1 MPESKSRRRRSR
13 QGGSGSRSDRDLSIA
28 RPRRRKTNY
37 WYVAAST
44 IIAVLVIGGF
54 AIGGTNFGGRSG
66 AAQTGS
72 NLTPV
77 EGVGVVQTVVNFQ
90 HVPVGEAVDYSS
102 YPPTSGDHWPPG
114 EQASCGFYEDGLED
128 ERAVHNLEHG
138 NIVVSYNLSNER
150 DIAALRSA
158 LNTFA
163 WDEDWGVIRFYDKIP
178 ESMVV
183 VAAWG
188 RMVRMPVFGLDGM
201 APFFAAYAGVL
212 GPERIAC

>member
-1 MPESKSRRRRSR
+1 LPESKSRRRRSR

-37 WYVAAST
+37 WYLAAST

-54 AIGGTNFGGRSG
+54 AIGGTNFGGGSG
-66 AAQTGS
+66 AAETGS

-114 EQASCGFYEDGLED
+114 AQASCGFYEDGLED

-138 NIVVSYNLSNER
+138 NIVVSYNLTDPEAIAQLR
-150 DIAALRSA
+150 DTIDDIGLARSWGLARSYDKMPEGQVAAA
-158 LNTFA
+158 A
-163 WDEDWGVIRFYDKIP
+163 WGVIDTMDGVDP
-178 ESMVV
+178 E
-183 VAAWG
+183 
-188 RMVRMPVFGLDGM
+188 RIKVF
-201 APFFAAYAGVL
+201 FEAYSGTL
-212 GPERIAC
+212 GPERVAC